1 MNRQPIPKAP
11 AQPPRTFSATSPDGA
26 VAFKVA
32 QLAGAIHVE
41 RTCVR
46 TGGQRI
52 VQSVRFVDPEAFI
65 HWCEA
70 DPLKFAYPLLYD
82 NLKRG
87 GCALFPAA

>member
-1 MNRQPIPKAP
+1 V
-11 AQPPRTFSATSPDGA
+11 
-26 VAFKVA
+26 VAFTVT

-46 TGGQRI
+46 SGGQRI
-52 VQSVRFVDPEAFI
+52 VQAMRFVEPEAFI

-87 GCALFPAA
+87 GCALFPTA